1 MSEMGG
7 EGGQGLETGGEN
19 ASVADSG
26 SQDQGGSSLNP
37 AWNDLM
43 GIIPSQL
50 HSQVT
55 PHLSQW
61 DKNYQDGINKV
72 HSQYEAYKPYLENEI
87 GPEQINYGLQLM
99 YALEQ
104 NPRGVLEALAEANG
118 VSIQEAAEAL
128 EEQQGQGETDP
139 NEPEWLNHPKFQE
152 LNQMVETMAQLMVQ
166 QNQTVED
173 QQEDEALAQE
183 LDALHE
189 EHGDFDED
197 WVLTKVMTAMQRG
210 QEMSIADAV
219 QAYHEHEQSI
229 LQNARKPGPKVLSAN
244 GNAPDNQ
251 ISKEDLA
258 KEGTRKNLV
267 IQMLQGAQ
275 QNQ

>member
-1 MSEMGG
+1 MGG
-7 EGGQGLETGGEN
+7 EGGQGFEGGGQES
-19 ASVADSG
+19 SVASEG
-26 SQDQGGSSLNP
+26 TQEGGSSLNP

-72 HSQYEAYKPYLENEI
+72 HSQYEAYKPYMENEI
-87 GPEQINYGLQLM
+87 SPDQINYGLQLM

-118 VSIQEAAEAL
+118 VSIQEAQEAL
-128 EEQQGQGETDP
+128 ENEQQGQGETDP
-139 NEPEWLNHPKFQE
+139 SEPEWLNHPKFQE

-219 QAYHEHEQSI
+219 NAYNEHKQGI
-229 LQNARKPGPKVLSAN
+229 LAESRKPGPKVLSAN
-244 GNAPDNQ
+244 GHAPDSQ

-258 KEGTRKNLV
+258 SDGSRKALV
-267 IQMLQGAQ
+267 MQMLQAAQ